1 MAANHWGLC
10 MIIKIATI
18 ILLSYCL
25 GSISGAYYTT
35 KWMTGKDIRKLGS
48 GNAGARNAGRQLGKK
63 GFIYTLLIDIAKVM
77 LALSITTIIFPKD
90 EILLLISAFFLLVGH
105 NWPVYLG
112 FKGGMGVVVFLAST
126 LFMVPEAIAV
136 LAICMGIGYLL
147 VRNFTIAGLI
157 SMATI
162 PVTAWVLKENYYAI
176 GLLILFIIVVIPHIK
191 RK

>member
-1 MAANHWGLC
+1 
-10 MIIKIATI
+10 MIIKIVTI

-35 KWMTGKDIRKLGS
+35 KWMIGKDIRKLGS

-77 LALSITTIIFPKD
+77 LALSITTIVFPKD
-90 EILLLISAFFLLVGH
+90 EIILLISAFFLLVGH